1 MTTSKTQFV
10 YLQRPDNGEWVTVG
24 RFQTGPAA
32 GTGRFKYAPNYV
44 GAGLA
49 WSIDPVN
56 LPLRPEDEQPAPRY
70 NGLHD
75 VLRGACPAASARN
88 RRLRRGGALARSR
101 VAGGAALAYA
111 AQRHFASACR
121 PRRGSLPTRRS
132 IVHEIRGRRSAAGQM
147 RWG

>member
-56 LPLRPEDEQPAPRY
+56 LPFRPEDEQP
-70 NGLHD
+70 
-75 VLRGACPAASARN
+75 VLQAMPAWIPGA
-88 RRLRRGGALARSR
+88 RLCSR
-101 VAGGAALAYA
+101 
-111 AQRHFASACR
+111 C
-121 PRRGSLPTRRS
+121 
-132 IVHEIRGRRSAAGQM
+132 
-147 RWG
+147 